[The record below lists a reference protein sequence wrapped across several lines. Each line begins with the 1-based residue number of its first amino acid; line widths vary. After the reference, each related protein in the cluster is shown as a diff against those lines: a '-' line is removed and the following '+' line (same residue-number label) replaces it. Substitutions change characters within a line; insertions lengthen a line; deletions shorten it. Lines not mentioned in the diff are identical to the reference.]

1 MDSKTLSRNIVNY
14 NKDAWNSVTKEA
26 CQPGISA
33 KFEQNPLLLQFLLAT
48 YPLKLVESSSDRIW
62 GTGIPLN
69 DDKALDQT
77 QWHNQG
83 ILGELLTE
91 IRDRYKEKL

>member
-1 MDSKTLSRNIVNY
+1 MDSKALSHNIANFD
-14 NKDAWNSVTKEA
+14 KDAWNSVAKEA

-48 YPLKLVESSSDRIW
+48 YPLKLAESSYDRLW

-69 DDKALDQT
+69 DDKAFRPNPMAQP
-77 QWHNQG
+77 
-83 ILGELLTE
+83 
-91 IRDRYKEKL
+91 RDPRRTPNRNMRQK

>member
-1 MDSKTLSRNIVNY
+1 MDSKALSRSIVNFD
-14 NKDAWNSVTKEA
+14 KDAWNSVAKEA

-33 KFEQNPLLLQFLLAT
+33 KLEQNPLLLQFLFTT
-48 YPLKLVESSSDRIW
+48 YSLKLAESSYDRLW

-77 QWHNQG
+77 HWHNQG
-83 ILGELLTE
+83 NLGELLTE
-91 IRDRYKEKL
+91 IQDRNKVKL